1 MPDLRES
8 RQGRQ
13 TIAHGFNRGWH
24 EKNLQVPEGRQK
36 APISAEFSEGVGK
49 QVPCHF
55 DLGKPHRIFA
65 TANHNSCQNPAATNL
80 LLFMK
85 SFFTAVFLLAASAVF
100 AAGPEPLTKLESA
113 LAKAKAEGKILF
125 VQMGR
130 ENCPNCQALKAM
142 IKKGDLRLSESKFVY
157 ADVNCDDPATNK
169 LFSSKFDV
177 KGNQLPFVAIASSD
191 GVKLAGRSGYGTAR
205 DFEDLIREAGKQ
217 ARKLPVAQK

>member
-1 MPDLRES
+1 
-8 RQGRQ
+8 
-13 TIAHGFNRGWH
+13 
-24 EKNLQVPEGRQK
+24 
-36 APISAEFSEGVGK
+36 
-49 QVPCHF
+49 
-55 DLGKPHRIFA
+55 
-65 TANHNSCQNPAATNL
+65 
-80 LLFMK
+80 MK

-100 AAGPEPLTKLESA
+100 AAGPEPLTNLESA